1 MTVTFD
7 RSVASSIMEAGYNYT
22 PTGNSTI
29 AVDFDSDRDI
39 YDALADAGLD
49 HLADS
54 VIYTN
59 YYEVNWEWNLSSLQI
74 RASQT
79 MQRMWRNQTPQRL
92 SII

>member
-1 MTVTFD
+1 MPTMTITFD
-7 RSVASSIMEAGYNYT
+7 RSVSSSLLEAGYSYT

-59 YYEVNWEWNLSSLQI
+59 YYEIN
-74 RASQT
+74 
-79 MQRMWRNQTPQRL
+79 
-92 SII
+92 

>member
-1 MTVTFD
+1 MPTMTITFD
-7 RSVASSIMEAGYNYT
+7 RSVSSSLLEAGYSYT

-59 YYEVNWEWNLSSLQI
+59 YYEVN
-74 RASQT
+74 
-79 MQRMWRNQTPQRL
+79 
-92 SII
+92 

>member
-1 MTVTFD
+1 MPTMTVTFD
-7 RSVASSIMEAGYNYT
+7 RSVASSLMEAGYSYT
-22 PTGNSTI
+22 PSGNSTI

-59 YYEVNWEWNLSSLQI
+59 YYEIN
-74 RASQT
+74 
-79 MQRMWRNQTPQRL
+79 
-92 SII
+92 

>member
-7 RSVASSIMEAGYNYT
+7 RSVASSILEAGYSYT
-22 PTGNSTI
+22 PPGNSTI

-49 HLADS
+49 HIADS

-59 YYEVNWEWNLSSLQI
+59 YYEIN
-74 RASQT
+74 
-79 MQRMWRNQTPQRL
+79 
-92 SII
+92 

>member
-1 MTVTFD
+1 MTGTFD
-7 RSVASSIMEAGYNYT
+7 RSVSSSLLEAGYSYT

-59 YYEVNWEWNLSSLQI
+59 YYEVN
-74 RASQT
+74 
-79 MQRMWRNQTPQRL
+79 
-92 SII
+92 

>member
-1 MTVTFD
+1 MTITFD
-7 RSVASSIMEAGYNYT
+7 RSVSSSLLEAGYSYT

-59 YYEVNWEWNLSSLQI
+59 YYEVN
-74 RASQT
+74 
-79 MQRMWRNQTPQRL
+79 
-92 SII
+92 

>member
-7 RSVASSIMEAGYNYT
+7 RSVSSSLLEAGYSYT
-22 PTGNSTI
+22 PTGNST

-59 YYEVNWEWNLSSLQI
+59 YYEVN
-74 RASQT
+74 
-79 MQRMWRNQTPQRL
+79 
-92 SII
+92 

>member
-1 MTVTFD
+1 MTVYLD

-29 AVDFDSDRDI
+29 AVEVDENEDI
-39 YDALADAGLD
+39 YTALSNAGLD

-59 YYEVNWEWNLSSLQI
+59 YYEIN
-74 RASQT
+74 
-79 MQRMWRNQTPQRL
+79 
-92 SII
+92 

>member
-1 MTVTFD
+1 MQVTFD
-7 RSVASSIMEAGYNYT
+7 RSVASSILEAGYSYN

-59 YYEVNWEWNLSSLQI
+59 YYEVN
-74 RASQT
+74 
-79 MQRMWRNQTPQRL
+79 
-92 SII
+92 